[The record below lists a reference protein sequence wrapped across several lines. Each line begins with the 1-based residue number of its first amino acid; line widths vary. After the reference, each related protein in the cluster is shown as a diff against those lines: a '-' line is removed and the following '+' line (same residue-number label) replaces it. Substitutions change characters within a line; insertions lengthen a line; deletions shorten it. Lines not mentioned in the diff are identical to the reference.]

1 MLTNTQAPLSSV
13 CVCFLCW
20 LPGVACSYP
29 FILYSTLTS
38 ELWTYFREIYKDV
51 VATEK
56 EIARQEAEEIAKKEE
71 AERQKFVDVKA
82 AEVCRAF

>member
-1 MLTNTQAPLSSV
+1 M
-13 CVCFLCW
+13 
-20 LPGVACSYP
+20 
-29 FILYSTLTS
+29 
-38 ELWTYFREIYKDV
+38 

-71 AERQKFVDVKA
+71 AERHKFVDVKA